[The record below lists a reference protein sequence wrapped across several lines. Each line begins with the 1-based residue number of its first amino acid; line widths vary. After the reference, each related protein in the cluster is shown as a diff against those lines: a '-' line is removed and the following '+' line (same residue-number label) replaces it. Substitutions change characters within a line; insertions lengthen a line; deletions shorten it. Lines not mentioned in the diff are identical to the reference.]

1 MARQDA
7 GKWVARAGSTG
18 GGRTYRARVPYRWY
32 SGLALIVVV
41 GIFLVGYSRYENFH
55 PAASP
60 ASIAP
65 TTSDHWVVGI
75 DFDLC
80 GTNQQ
85 TLPASPNATSG
96 NLGIY
101 SSGDGVIQIQPKS
114 SKDSGTNAT
123 VGRFASQ
130 YPGLTL
136 TANSVGLPKKQV
148 YTNGSK
154 CPSGTPDAGK
164 TGTLAAYVWSTA
176 DSTSPQTQSG
186 DVRTVRFLQ
195 PTQLVTLAFVPSGAS
210 VARSQSLAEDVLNA
224 ETVAAQGTTTTTA
237 PVTSTTTSKSTT
249 TTAKGTTTTTAK
261 GSTTTSST
269 AGTTTT
275 TTSAGTT
282 TTTK

>member
-18 GGRTYRARVPYRWY
+18 GGRTYRARIPYRWY

-41 GIFLVGYSRYENFH
+41 GIFLVAYSRYENLH

-65 TTSDHWVVGI
+65 TTSDHWVAGL

-85 TLPASPNATSG
+85 TLAASPNATSA

-101 SSGDGVIQIQPKS
+101 SSGGGVIQIQPKS

-130 YPGLTL
+130 YPGLRL
-136 TANSVGLPKKQV
+136 TADSVGLPGKHL

-164 TGTLAAYVWSTA
+164 TGTLQAYVWSNATA
-176 DSTSPQTQSG
+176 TSPQIQNG

-195 PTQLVTLAFVPSGAS
+195 STQLVTITFVPSGAS
-210 VARSQSLAEDVLNA
+210 VARPDGTIVTAVLNA
-224 ETVAAQGTTTTTA
+224 ETVASQGTTTTTA
-237 PVTSTTTSKSTT
+237 PVTSTTASKS
-249 TTAKGTTTTTAK
+249 TTTTAK
-261 GSTTTSST
+261 GSTTTTT
-269 AGTTTT
+269 AKGSTTT

>member
-32 SGLALIVVV
+32 SGLALIVVL
-41 GIFLVGYSRYENFH
+41 GLFLVVYSRYENLH
-55 PAASP
+55 PAPTAASV
-60 ASIAP
+60 AP
-65 TTSDHWVVGI
+65 TTSDHWAVGLV
-75 DFDLC
+75 FDIC

-85 TLPASPNATSG
+85 TLPASANAVTQ

-101 SSGDGVIQIQPKS
+101 SSGDGIVQVQPKS

-130 YPGLTL
+130 YPGMNL
-136 TANSVGLPKKQV
+136 TASSIGLPKKPV
-148 YTNGSK
+148 YKDGAK

-164 TGTLAAYVWSTA
+164 AGQLIAYTWPSA
-176 DSTSPQTQSG
+176 TSQTPSTQSG
-186 DVRTVRFLQ
+186 DLRTVRFLQ
-195 PTQLVTLAFVPSGAS
+195 PTQLTTLAFVPQGST
-210 VARSQSLAEDVLNA
+210 VARPEQKIVSAVLAA
-224 ETVAAQGTTTTTA
+224 ETTAATPSTTTTI
-237 PVTSTTTSKSTT
+237 PPITSTTTSGS
-249 TTAKGTTTTTAK
+249 TTTTAK
-261 GSTTTSST
+261 GSTTTSTSK
-269 AGTTTT
+269 AGSTTT